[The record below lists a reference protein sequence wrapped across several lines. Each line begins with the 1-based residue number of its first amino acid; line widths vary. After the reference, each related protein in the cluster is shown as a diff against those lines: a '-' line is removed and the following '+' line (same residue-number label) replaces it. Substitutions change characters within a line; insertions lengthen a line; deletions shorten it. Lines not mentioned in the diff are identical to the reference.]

1 MFEPTLLL
9 TKNYKTSQSAHHF
22 LEKIMKRNCEKIMF
36 FDYGLKISPETVLK
50 IADTEKWLLQPELKA
65 IKEGLTYGEKDYR
78 VYTTGV
84 FKYRGYLNAKNE
96 FEGVGMQTNIDS
108 TEKIIG

>member
-1 MFEPTLLL
+1 MLWETHDMFEPTLLL

-50 IADTEKWLLQPELKA
+50 IADTEKWLL
-65 IKEGLTYGEKDYR
+65 
-78 VYTTGV
+78 
-84 FKYRGYLNAKNE
+84 
-96 FEGVGMQTNIDS
+96 
-108 TEKIIG
+108 